1 MLVESSGYYWR
12 AKSGPLRNR
21 HRPTVKY
28 NVNNIIRKNKFLL
41 TKDVNIEINSVT
53 QEYDACMTIA
63 RYYRAYKIKKNVK
76 ELAMMKRK
84 IDSFAQEINSNKT
97 ISMI

>member
-41 TKDVNIEINSVT
+41 TKDVKIELIFNIGI
-53 QEYDACMTIA
+53 
-63 RYYRAYKIKKNVK
+63 
-76 ELAMMKRK
+76 
-84 IDSFAQEINSNKT
+84 
-97 ISMI
+97 

>member
-1 MLVESSGYYWR
+1 
-12 AKSGPLRNR
+12 
-21 HRPTVKY
+21 
-28 NVNNIIRKNKFLL
+28 
-41 TKDVNIEINSVT
+41 
-53 QEYDACMTIA
+53 MTIA
-63 RYYRAYKIKKNVK
+63 RYYRAYKIRKNVK